1 MSEKGLF
8 AAICGFFKNLMSP
21 AQDAPSNTSAPAAQ
35 SSGDGM
41 TGVAQYIAR
50 QDARSTTGVAQ
61 YIANL
66 GDRKMT
72 GVAQYIA
79 KLDA

>member
-21 AQDAPSNTSAPAAQ
+21 AQEAPNSTSAAAAQ
-35 SSGDGM
+35 SNGGM
-41 TGVAQYIAR
+41 TSVAQYIAR
-50 QDARSTTGVAQ
+50 QDARASTGVAQ
-61 YIANL
+61 YIAKL
-66 GDRKMT
+66 DSRKMT

-79 KLDA
+79 NLDA